1 MAHPIAEAR
10 DEGLSAFVRLWRRF
24 VQRGRPDYKW
34 VVIGVL
40 WALAFVVG
48 CIGFARRA
56 ELVGQTLS
64 RLDIGYLALQLFTL
78 ESGAVDP
85 PVPTTL
91 EVARYLAP
99 AVAAVTA
106 VKALL
111 LIFRQ
116 RYERW
121 RLRRRRGHAI
131 VCGLGSKG
139 RLLAEGFLGR
149 GQRVAVIER
158 NPENKN
164 LESCRELGAVIL
176 TADAAGPEVLQQ
188 AGIVGARYLVA
199 ASGDDGVNLRIAA
212 NARAA
217 RNSSDGGPLTAV
229 VHLVDPDHCRL
240 LRRQEL
246 ASAGLSRLRLR
257 FFNVYQSGARRLL
270 TEHSFLTEEPEEAA
284 PVHIL
289 VIGLGQM
296 GRSVV
301 LEAGRRWA
309 PRWQQLRTKLRI
321 SVAAED
327 ADRAAQALAEESPGL
342 SEVCHIEGHQVDV
355 ARLGYGALERLCR
368 SEGMADVQA
377 AYVCLEEDS
386 QCLPA
391 AVAVNRTLAEMG
403 ANAITVAALS
413 QDGGVAA
420 LLEVGDGEEFAG
432 LHVFRL
438 LEHTCTPGIVL
449 EGTHERLAQAL
460 HEQYVR
466 QQEEAGATRQDNPH
480 LVPWDELPEWL
491 KESNR
496 RQADH
501 VCVKL
506 KQAGCEVISSPDWDP
521 TSFEFSSDEV
531 ERLGRM
537 EHQRW
542 VTERRLQGWRL
553 GPRRDDAEKTSPYL
567 VDWQDLPE
575 EVRQVDRSFIRSLPR
590 MLAEVGLRVRRT

>member
-1 MAHPIAEAR
+1 MADR
-10 DEGLSAFVRLWRRF
+10 DETLGAFVRLWRRF

-34 VVIGVL
+34 VVIGAL
-40 WALAFVVG
+40 WALAFVLG

-64 RLDIGYLALQLFTL
+64 RLDIGYSALQLFTL

-121 RLRRRRGHAI
+121 RLRRRRGHTI

-139 RLLAEGFLGR
+139 RLLVEGFLRR
-149 GQRVAVIER
+149 GQHVAVVER
-158 NPENKN
+158 NPENEN

-176 TADAAGPEVLQQ
+176 AADAAGPEVLRQ
-188 AGIVGARYLVA
+188 AGIVGARHLVA
-199 ASGDDGVNLRIAA
+199 VTGDDGVNLRIAA

-217 RNSSDGGPLTAV
+217 RKSSDGPPLTAV
-229 VHLVDPDHCRL
+229 VHLIDPDHCRL

-246 ASAGLSRLRLR
+246 DSTGPGRLRLR

-270 TEHSFLTEEPEEAA
+270 AEYPFLSGEPEEAVPA
-284 PVHIL
+284 HLL
-289 VIGLGQM
+289 VVGLGEM

-301 LEAGRRWA
+301 LEAGHRWT
-309 PRWQQLRTKLRI
+309 PGWQQVQSKLRI
-321 SVAAED
+321 TVAAED
-327 ADRAAQALAEESPGL
+327 AEPAVPALAEQSPDL
-342 SEVCHIEGHQVDV
+342 SKACHLEGHRVDI
-355 ARLGYGALERLCR
+355 AGFGYGALEGLCR

-391 AVAVNRTLAEMG
+391 AVAVNRALAEAG
-403 ANAITVAALS
+403 ADATTVAVLS
-413 QDGGVAA
+413 QDGKVAA
-420 LLEVGDGEEFAG
+420 LLEVGDGEEFAR
-432 LHVFRL
+432 LHAFRL
-438 LEHTCTPGIVL
+438 LEHTCTPEVVL
-449 EGTHERLAQAL
+449 EGIHERLAQAL
-460 HEQYVR
+460 HDQYVR

-480 LVPWDELPEWL
+480 LVPWDVLPEWL

-506 KQAGCEVISSPDWDP
+506 KQAGCEVVTSPDWDP
-521 TSFEFSSDEV
+521 ASFEFSSDEV
-531 ERLGRM
+531 ERLARM

-542 VTERRLQGWRL
+542 VTERRLEGWRV

-575 EVRQVDRSFIRSLPR
+575 DVREVDRSFIRSLPR
-590 MLAEVGLRVRRT
+590 ALAEVGLRIRRS